1 MGGSA
6 QHKIKKAFKFFAFM
20 PFSHASLHSF
30 PYVVQVF
37 FCIKNSSKA
46 QMQEKS
52 PPGCDY

>member
-20 PFSHASLHSF
+20 PFSHASRHSF
-30 PYVVQVF
+30 RYVVQVF
-37 FCIKNSSKA
+37 FGIKNSSKA